1 MKKYKI
7 RYQDLSVRD
16 NLRRKNYITS
26 FKKIMKSGIFLMGK
40 ELNELEIKIAKKFN
54 RKYCVGTGSGTDAL
68 YLALRALSLKKGNE
82 IITTPLSWVSTS
94 NAIVL
99 NNAKPVFVDIKDDLN
114 IDESKIEKK
123 ITKNTKA
130 ILFVNFTGNTCNFSK
145 LSKIAKKYNLK
156 LIEDAAQSYGSVSN
170 KVKSGSI
177 GDISCFS
184 MNPMKVLPSL
194 GEAGMILT
202 NNKKYYEK
210 IKILRYV
217 GTINKNNCIYPSLNF
232 KMDTLQAAFI
242 NENLKYVQKKIKKR
256 NNIAKIYI
264 NNLTKKIITPKIE
277 NNKLHSFYS
286 FTILVNNRDKLMNY
300 LKDKGIETKI
310 QHSPLIPH
318 QTAFSKYY
326 KKDIPNAEKIVKKIL
341 CIPIR
346 DDLNKKNIKYIVNS
360 INNFYN

>member
-7 RYQDLSVRD
+7 KYQDLSVKD
-16 NLRRKNYITS
+16 NVRKKNYITA
-26 FKKIMKSGIFLMGK
+26 FQKIMKSGIFLMGK
-40 ELNELEIKIAKKFN
+40 ELNSLENKIAKKFN

-68 YLALRALSLKKGNE
+68 YLALRALSLKKGDE

-99 NNAKPVFVDIKDDLN
+99 NNTKPVFVDIKDDLN
-114 IDESKIEKK
+114 IDESKIERK

-130 ILFVNFTGNTCNFSK
+130 ILFVNFTGNSCNFSK

-156 LIEDAAQSYGSVSN
+156 LIEDAAQSYGSINN
-170 KVKSGSI
+170 KVKSGSM

-217 GTINKNNCIYPSLNF
+217 GTVNKNNCIYPSLNF

-286 FTILVNNRDKLMNY
+286 FTILVNNRDQLMNY
-300 LKDKGIETKI
+300 LKGKGIETKI

-318 QTAFSKYY
+318 QSAFLKYY

-346 DDLNKKNIKYIVNS
+346 DDLNQKNIKYIINS